1 MAGNLTEGMDTG
13 RVREIA
19 GQLTTQSGKIG
30 EVAQNGTSQ
39 AGSLSENWNGSDSD
53 QFQDSWQNAAK
64 GLQAA
69 QDSLAEYA
77 KRAMQQADHQDDTS
91 GS

>member
-19 GQLTTQSGKIG
+19 GQLTTQSGKVG
-30 EVAQNGTSQ
+30 EVSQNGTSQ
-39 AGSLSENWNGSDSD
+39 AGALAENWQGSDSE
-53 QFQDSWQNAAK
+53 QFQESWQSAAK
-64 GLQAA
+64 GPQAA

-77 KRAMQQADHQDDTS
+77 KRAMTQADQQDEAS
-91 GS
+91 GG